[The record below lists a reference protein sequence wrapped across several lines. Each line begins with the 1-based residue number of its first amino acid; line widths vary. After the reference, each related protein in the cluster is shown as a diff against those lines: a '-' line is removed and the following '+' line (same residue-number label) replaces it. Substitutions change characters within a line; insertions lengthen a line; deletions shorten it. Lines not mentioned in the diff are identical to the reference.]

1 MISTIR
7 ICPRATPSVAM
18 CCTGLKVLCIAHVK
32 EDLFNEQELAVP
44 KAMILAN
51 GYAMSAPQQVK
62 RSG

>member
-1 MISTIR
+1 
-7 ICPRATPSVAM
+7 M